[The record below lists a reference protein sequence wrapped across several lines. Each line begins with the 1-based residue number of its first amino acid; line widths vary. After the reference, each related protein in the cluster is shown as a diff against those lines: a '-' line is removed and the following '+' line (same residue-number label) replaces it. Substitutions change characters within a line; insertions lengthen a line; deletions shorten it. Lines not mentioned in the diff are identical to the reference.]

1 MCVLGGLLQSDV
13 NEREEAVLRPRL
25 EGGSQVGGDD
35 AVDKAVVAAPPVRAQ
50 DGAVVSGAVRRS
62 EQISSK
68 LFKNGGCRDSA
79 KEESAR
85 ASTLLG

>member
-1 MCVLGGLLQSDV
+1 M
-13 NEREEAVLRPRL
+13 LRRL

-79 KEESAR
+79 KEESASQHVAGVNNR
-85 ASTLLG
+85 RGSG